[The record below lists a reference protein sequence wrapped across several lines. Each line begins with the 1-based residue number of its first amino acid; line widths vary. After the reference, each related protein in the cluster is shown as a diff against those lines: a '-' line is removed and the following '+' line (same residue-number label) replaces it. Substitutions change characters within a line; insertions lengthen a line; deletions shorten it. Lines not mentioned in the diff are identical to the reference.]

1 MIIAFDNNREG
12 SGKSNYRKNFPDS
25 QETLAIIRRVRVLKG
40 IPFGSPFSKGGQGQI
55 DFKVGSIKNFFFPR
69 VPIIHLITRDHPW
82 NRSSFHNK
90 KEKENGRM
98 NKIWHNALRPP
109 IPIFFPSW
117 FPLFLFLL
125 SLSLSLL
132 SFFPTSYVGKID
144 HWDGKHSWP
153 IVV

>member
-12 SGKSNYRKNFPDS
+12 FGKSNYRKNFPDS

-55 DFKVGSIKNFFFPR
+55 DFKVGSIKNFFFSR

-109 IPIFFPSW
+109 IPIFFS
-117 FPLFLFLL
+117 
-125 SLSLSLL
+125 S
-132 SFFPTSYVGKID
+132 
-144 HWDGKHSWP
+144 
-153 IVV
+153 